1 MLPTATETHVG
12 AAVSVCVDV
21 INSMSCFV
29 VNLFEGKAFLP
40 CLFKLNT
47 ELWGLETGRSDL
59 RGSRDIT
66 YKMNT
71 GNTVQSEAIKCILQ
85 V

>member
-1 MLPTATETHVG
+1 MG
-12 AAVSVCVDV
+12 AAASMCVDV

-29 VNLFEGKAFLP
+29 VNLLEGKAFLP

-59 RGSRDIT
+59 RGSRDTT
-66 YKMNT
+66 YKVNT
-71 GNTVQSEAIKCILQ
+71 GNTVQSEATKFILK